1 MIDDN
6 NNIFQINYQ
15 IQTIRKDIKENEKG
29 NDDNFE
35 QLEFN

>member
-15 IQTIRKDIKENEKG
+15 IQTIRKEEENEKG

-35 QLEFN
+35 QLELN